1 MLSFNTFLTEGKEGK
16 NLHMEHIEDSVL
28 NLGVKGTR
36 EAINFMRNVRNM
48 LAGNAEKK
56 VDITVKWDG
65 APAVFAGID
74 PADGKFFVAKKGI
87 FNKNPK
93 LYKTAAEV
101 DADTSGD
108 LADKLK
114 TCLKYLPELGITGVI
129 QGDLLYTQ
137 NDLKT
142 TTIDEVEYVTFHP
155 NTIVYAIPTD
165 NPLAKKIQTAK
176 LGIVWHTQ
184 YEGSSLETMKA
195 AFGKDVTS
203 SLKQTK
209 NVWFT
214 DVNYQDVSG
223 KATMTASET
232 AKVTEILSQ
241 AGKLFYKTDAT
252 TLNTISDDEELL
264 MRIKTFNNTKVRNQE
279 KITNVKKHV
288 TELINYI
295 DGIYNKEIESKKSA
309 AGKASSQQKAQR
321 ILSFFS
327 AKNKQNLENIFTIMN
342 LLVDAKHILIDKLN
356 ELKSLHTFLLT
367 KDGYAVTGVEGYVA
381 IDKLSGNAVKLVDRM
396 TFSYSNFSPNV
407 IKGWQR

>member
-36 EAINFMRNVRNM
+36 EAINFMRNVRDM
-48 LAGNAEKK
+48 LAGNSQKK

-65 APAVFAGID
+65 APAIFAGID
-74 PADGKFFVAKKGI
+74 PSDKKFFVAKKGI

-93 LYKTAAEV
+93 LYKTPAEV

-114 TCLKYLPELGITGVI
+114 ACLKYLPEIGITGVI

-142 TTIDEVEYVTFHP
+142 STIDGVNYVTFHP
-155 NTIVYAIPTD
+155 NTIVYAIPLD
-165 NPLAKKIQTAK
+165 NPLAKRIQSAK

-184 YEGSSLETMKA
+184 YEGDSLENMKA

-203 SLKQTK
+203 SLKETK

-214 DVNYQDVSG
+214 DVNYKDVSG
-223 KATMTASET
+223 KATMTAGET
-232 AKVTEILSQ
+232 AEVTKILSD
-241 AGKLFYKTDAT
+241 AGKLFYKTDAS
-252 TLNTISDDEELL
+252 TLNAISDDEELL

-288 TELINYI
+288 TELIAYI
-295 DGIYNKEIESKKSA
+295 DGIYQKEIEAKKSA

-342 LLVDAKHILIDKLN
+342 MLVDAKHILINKLN
-356 ELKSLHTFLLT
+356 ELKSLHTFLMT
-367 KDGYAVTGVEGYVA
+367 KDGYEVTGVEGYVA